1 MRQQRGAGMTPRGAP
16 VARIAVLADIHGNLA
31 ALEAVA
37 DDIDRWAPDAV
48 VVAGDIVNRGPQSAE
63 CLALIQQR
71 RRDGW
76 LVMRGNHEGYV
87 LDVAGAHQPRQGLEE
102 EIRRSIAWTCRQLGD
117 VTPLAALPDR
127 ISLGAPDGGEV
138 RVVHASMRHDRD
150 NILPGTPDAELRE
163 QIAPAPAVLA
173 VGHTHVPLVRT
184 IDRTL
189 VVNAGSVGMPFDGDL
204 RASYAQLA
212 WGQRG
217 WQARIVRVAYD
228 RAATDRAFTQSGFF
242 AVGAAAW
249 VIYDEFCS
257 AEPRLSTWLARY
269 QRRVVAGELSVAA
282 ALDRFRSGSEHTR
295 GSS

>member
-1 MRQQRGAGMTPRGAP
+1 MTPGGAP
-16 VARIAVLADIHGNLA
+16 AARIAVLADIHGNLA

-71 RRDGW
+71 RRHGW
-76 LVMRGNHEGYV
+76 LVVRGNHEGYV

-117 VTPLAALPDR
+117 VAPLAALPAG

-138 RVVHASMRHDRD
+138 RIVHASMRHDRD
-150 NILPGTPDAELRE
+150 NILESTPDAELRE

-173 VGHTHVPLVRT
+173 VGHTHVPLVRAV
-184 IDRTL
+184 DDTL
-189 VVNAGSVGMPFDGDL
+189 VVNAGAVGLPFDGDH
-204 RASYAQLA
+204 RASYARLA
-212 WGQRG
+212 WGRHG
-217 WQARIVRVAYD
+217 WQAQIVRIAYD
-228 RAATDRAFTQSGFF
+228 RAATDRAFARSGFF

-249 VIYDEFCS
+249 IIYDEFCS
-257 AEPRLSTWLARY
+257 AQPQLSSWLARY
-269 QRRVVAGELSVAA
+269 HWRVVTGELSVAA
-282 ALDRFRSGSEHTR
+282 ALDQFRSDFGHTR
-295 GSS
+295 GGS